1 MLNYSILNFQLFN
14 SGFSIIQFWIFNFE
28 VRRCG
33 AKKSCSIKKRKG
45 TMKKIMFICL
55 FALTALTASAQKF
68 ALLDMEYILKNIPAY
83 ERANEQLNQVS
94 KKWQAE
100 VEALN
105 TDASTMYKNYQNEL
119 VFLSQEQKKARQ
131 EAIMKKEKEASDLKR
146 KYFGPEGELFKK
158 RESLMSPIQDEIYN
172 TVKEISELRGYS
184 LVLDRASESAG
195 IIFGSP
201 KIDISNEV
209 LQKLGYN

>member
-1 MLNYSILNFQLFN
+1 
-14 SGFSIIQFWIFNFE
+14 
-28 VRRCG
+28 
-33 AKKSCSIKKRKG
+33 
-45 TMKKIMFICL
+45 MKKYIAVVL
-55 FALTALTASAQKF
+55 FALAAVQTQAQKF

-105 TDASTMYKNYQNEL
+105 TEASTMYKNYQNEV
-119 VFLSQEQKKARQ
+119 VFLSQEEKKARQ
-131 EAIMKKEKEASDLKR
+131 EAIMQKEKAASDLKR

-158 RESLMSPIQDEIYN
+158 RESLLTPIQEEIYN
-172 TVKEISELRGYS
+172 AVKDISELRGYS
-184 LVLDRASESAG
+184 LVLDRASDTG

-201 KIDISNEV
+201 KVDISNEV
-209 LQKLGYN
+209 LQKLGYSN

>member
-1 MLNYSILNFQLFN
+1 
-14 SGFSIIQFWIFNFE
+14 
-28 VRRCG
+28 
-33 AKKSCSIKKRKG
+33 
-45 TMKKIMFICL
+45 MKKIILVIVVAMS
-55 FALTALTASAQKF
+55 AMAANAQKF

-105 TDASTMYKNYQNEL
+105 TQAATMYKNYQNEV
-119 VFLSQEQKKARQ
+119 VFLSKEQKAAKQ
-131 EAIMKKEKEASDLKR
+131 EEIMLKEKEAADLKK

-158 RESLMSPIQDEIYN
+158 RESLMLPIQEEIYN
-172 TVKEISELRGYS
+172 VVKEISEQRGYS
-184 LVLDRASESAG
+184 LVLDRASDSA

-201 KIDISNEV
+201 KIDISNEI
-209 LQKLGYN
+209 LQKLGYANNN

>member
-1 MLNYSILNFQLFN
+1 
-14 SGFSIIQFWIFNFE
+14 
-28 VRRCG
+28 
-33 AKKSCSIKKRKG
+33 
-45 TMKKIMFICL
+45 MKKILTICL
-55 FALTALTASAQKF
+55 LVMMAATAHAQKF
-68 ALLDMEYILKNIPAY
+68 ALMDMEYILKNIPAY

-105 TDASTMYKNYQNEL
+105 TQAATMYKNYQNEV
-119 VFLSQEQKKARQ
+119 VFLSKEQKAAKQ
-131 EAIMKKEKEASDLKR
+131 EEIMKKEKEAADLKK

-158 RESLMSPIQDEIYN
+158 RESLMSPIQEEIYN
-172 TVKEISELRGYS
+172 VVKEISEARGYS
-184 LVLDRASESAG
+184 LVLDRASDNG

-209 LQKLGYN
+209 LQKLGYSNNN